1 MTVETASDIAKKIAS
16 GIYNPEEARALMDF
30 LETAERNEAQAILSI
45 YDQAFHERHEYVL
58 QVQSDFIDRLRALH
72 PVEEPQMVFPLR
84 AKKTSRKF
92 WIAAASVAMILGL
105 AGYYVLFLN
114 KKMPDQPNLLALHDV
129 AAPRTNRATITL
141 ANGQKIFLDSAVN
154 GILAAQGSI
163 QIKKSG
169 DGIIS
174 YNGNEQPKSVIEY
187 NTLFNPRGS
196 KVIDITLSD
205 GTQVWLNAESS
216 LKYPVAFAGNERQV
230 EITGEAYF
238 EVAHDKSK
246 PFRVKKDKTEIE
258 VLGTHFNVNAY
269 SDENDIKVTLLE
281 GSVRLLIDNQ
291 KQSKILKPGEQAI
304 VKQNIEIK
312 NDVDLKQVMAWKNG
326 LFQFHDA
333 DLPTVLRQ
341 LSRWYDV
348 DVKYEGGVPEREFE
362 GKMQRD
368 LTLGQALKLLEK
380 NQVHFNIEGNR
391 IMVKP

>member
-238 EVAHDKSK
+238 EVA
-246 PFRVKKDKTEIE
+246 
-258 VLGTHFNVNAY
+258 
-269 SDENDIKVTLLE
+269 
-281 GSVRLLIDNQ
+281 
-291 KQSKILKPGEQAI
+291 
-304 VKQNIEIK
+304 
-312 NDVDLKQVMAWKNG
+312 
-326 LFQFHDA
+326 
-333 DLPTVLRQ
+333 
-341 LSRWYDV
+341 
-348 DVKYEGGVPEREFE
+348 
-362 GKMQRD
+362 
-368 LTLGQALKLLEK
+368 
-380 NQVHFNIEGNR
+380 
-391 IMVKP
+391 